1 MRLVIS
7 ALLSCAFECLI
18 LRKSSKVMHMAE
30 RQSAQL
36 VIRVQPALRKELESV
51 AAAERRPLGNL
62 VRALVGICR
71 MAPPGLERTTLS
83 MSKQSGS
90 ARFERANPTLRRLR
104 TSLNP

>member
-62 VRALVGICR
+62 VRLALSDWLAQHSVETR
-71 MAPPGLERTTLS
+71 PA
-83 MSKQSGS
+83 
-90 ARFERANPTLRRLR
+90 A
-104 TSLNP
+104 